1 MADFVKFSELSS
13 LSAVEASALIPIVQD
28 GDNFTTSL
36 SSLQNS
42 LTLNSSDIGDATSI
56 ATPDTIALRDSS
68 GSVSFTSLTASDVV
82 NIGNQITFQSGAAAA
97 ATRTNLGAGTAGDAI
112 FQAASYTGT
121 GSVRRLMGLDTTDN
135 ATFNLVISS
144 NGIQV
149 SAGGTFYD
157 GIRGI
162 IKFEGNGVLCL
173 RNAQANNF
181 SRLQFGGTTSSFP
194 SLKRDGTTISIR
206 LADDSGDAPLT
217 CSNLTASGTVSAA
230 NLSLTNPLSLAN
242 GGTGGTDA
250 STARTNLGLGTGDS
264 PTFAGLTLGGNITAT
279 ANNTYDIG
287 GLNGTKFRDI
297 CADRILQVA
306 GAGSI
311 RFEGRARF
319 SCNSSNK
326 ITAIDSNSVLVDF
339 GAANLTASGTV
350 SAARMSQT
358 TSTAAD
364 PTTTEYPTS
373 GQWGIHK
380 NTSSGDVFLAYNDG
394 GTIKK
399 VQLT

>member
-1 MADFVKFSELSS
+1 
-13 LSAVEASALIPIVQD
+13 
-28 GDNFTTSL
+28 
-36 SSLQNS
+36 
-42 LTLNSSDIGDATSI
+42 
-56 ATPDTIALRDSS
+56 
-68 GSVSFTSLTASDVV
+68 
-82 NIGNQITFQSGAAAA
+82 
-97 ATRTNLGAGTAGDAI
+97 
-112 FQAASYTGT
+112 
-121 GSVRRLMGLDTTDN
+121 MGLDTTDN

-264 PTFAGLTLGGNITAT
+264 PTFNQLSVSDSILT
-279 ANNTYDIG
+279 
-287 GLNGTKFRDI
+287 
-297 CADRILQVA
+297 V
-306 GAGSI
+306 GSV
-311 RFEGRARF
+311 
-319 SCNSSNK
+319 
-326 ITAIDSNSVLVDF
+326 SNSFSLRTQGQRLLEGFGPAFGSQPIRVIPPLGFTFGEAPNSVMIFGTNGQPILNVSAYGSPSQFGDIKLRNLISTDYLQGAEMTAPAAPPANGF
-339 GAANLTASGTV
+339 RIFAEDNGSGKTRLMVQFATGAAQQIAIE
-350 SAARMSQT
+350 
-358 TSTAAD
+358 
-364 PTTTEYPTS
+364 P
-373 GQWGIHK
+373 
-380 NTSSGDVFLAYNDG
+380 
-394 GTIKK
+394 
-399 VQLT
+399 